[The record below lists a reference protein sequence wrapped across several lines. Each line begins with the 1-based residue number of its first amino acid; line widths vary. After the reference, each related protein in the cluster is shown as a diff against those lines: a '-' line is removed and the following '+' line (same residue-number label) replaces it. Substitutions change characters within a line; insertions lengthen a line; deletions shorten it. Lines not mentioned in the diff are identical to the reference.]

1 MEKVSEDKIRVDA
14 WFGKRKDLACVRTVC
29 SHIENMMN
37 GVKTVSSFPPP
48 PPSSS
53 ASFSK
58 NSRISNWTHSL
69 RRAIFLPSSLLPP
82 FLSLHSLP
90 NVVCQSAL
98 VQGSMVSL

>member
-48 PPSSS
+48 P
-53 ASFSK
+53 
-58 NSRISNWTHSL
+58 SL
-69 RRAIFLPSSLLPP
+69 FLCIILKEQPNLQLDALAAPRYLPP
-82 FLSLHSLP
+82 FLSVAPLP
-90 NVVCQSAL
+90 VAPLAPKCCLSICI
-98 VQGSMVSL
+98 GSG